1 MITRGEKYAAG
12 TGAAIALAS
21 LAVLGMANHRM
32 PWQHDS
38 ALKTNVSLD
47 TFLKD
52 GVPQQPVEHPSNEFL
67 TQAMEITLA
76 LGVLT
81 VCVAI
86 VPAKDRVAKP
96 ELIATPVDIPM
107 QLTSDS
113 TETVHS
119 A

>member
-1 MITRGEKYAAG
+1 MMTRGEIYTAG
-12 TGAAIALAS
+12 TGAGIALAS

-38 ALKTNVSLD
+38 ALKRHVSLD

-52 GVPQQPVEHPSNEFL
+52 SISQPVEHQGNELL

-86 VPAKDRVAKP
+86 VPAKDRTANP
-96 ELIATPVDIPM
+96 ELMATPVDIPM
-107 QLTSDS
+107 QFTGDS
-113 TETVHS
+113 TEMVHII
-119 A
+119 